1 MFVNVCHLFFHH
13 THTVHQQYIDDTERE
28 SERAGITARIQVT
41 SCESSEGH
49 KRGEVLARQTG
60 QGDSSF
66 FPLPNYSD
74 TVVQ

>member
-1 MFVNVCHLFFHH
+1 MYATCSSTTPTLYTSNILMI
-13 THTVHQQYIDDTERE
+13 QRE